1 MIHELRTY
9 TIHPVKFKDFVAL
22 TAKVGIKLRTKHSK
36 LAGYWTTEIG
46 ELNQVVH
53 LWEYENF
60 DHRTRV
66 RAAVAKDK
74 AWNTKFLSR
83 SRPMLQHQESMVL
96 VAADFW
102 PFTAPMGTGIY
113 ELRNY
118 RLHPGKV
125 PEWLEHFKVG
135 LQYRLKYSKP
145 VAIWSSELGELN
157 RVVHLW
163 HYESLEHRA
172 QVRKAFMAD
181 PGWKETVAKLQPLM
195 QVMESKILIPTEFSP
210 LK

>member
-9 TIHPVKFKDFVAL
+9 TIQPVKFKDFVAH

-36 LAGYWTTEIG
+36 LVGYWTAEIG

-66 RAAVAKDK
+66 RAALAKDK
-74 AWNTKFLSR
+74 AWNTKYLTR

-96 VAADFW
+96 VPADFW
-102 PFTAPMGTGIY
+102 PFTPPSGTGIY
-113 ELRNY
+113 ELRSY

-125 PEWLEHFKVG
+125 PEWLEHFKGG
-135 LQYRLKYSKP
+135 LQYRLKYGKP
-145 VAIWSSELGELN
+145 VAVWSSELGELN

-163 HYESLEHRA
+163 QYESLEHRA

-181 PGWKETVAKLQPLM
+181 PGWKETVGKLQPLM

>member
-9 TIHPVKFKDFVAL
+9 TIQPPKFKDFVAH

-36 LAGYWTTEIG
+36 VVGYWTTEIG

-66 RAAVAKDK
+66 RAALAKDK
-74 AWNTKFLSR
+74 TWNTQYVSKI
-83 SRPMLQHQESMVL
+83 RPMMQHQETMIL
-96 VAADFW
+96 VPADFW
-102 PFTAPMGTGIY
+102 PFTAPSSPGIY
-113 ELRNY
+113 EFRSY
-118 RLHPGKV
+118 RLQPGKV
-125 PEWLEHFKVG
+125 PEWLEHFKAG
-135 LQYRLKYSKP
+135 LPARVKYSKP
-145 VAIWSSELGELN
+145 VGIWSSELGELN

-163 HYESLEHRA
+163 PYESLEHRA
-172 QVRKAFMAD
+172 RVRKAFLAD
-181 PGWKETVAKLQPLM
+181 SVWQETVGRLRPLM
-195 QVMESKILIPTEFSP
+195 QIMEAKILVPTEFSP

>member
-9 TIHPVKFKDFVAL
+9 TIQPSKFDNFVSL
-22 TAKVGIKLRTKHSK
+22 TAKVGIKLRTKYSK
-36 LAGYWTTEIG
+36 LVGYWTTEIG

-53 LWEYENF
+53 LLEYEDF

-66 RAAVAKDK
+66 RAALAKDK
-74 AWNTKFLSR
+74 AWNTQYLVR
-83 SRPMLQHQESMVL
+83 SRPMIQHQDSMVL
-96 VAADFW
+96 LPADVW
-102 PFTAPMGTGIY
+102 SFTPPSGTGIY

-125 PEWLEHFKVG
+125 AEWLEYWKEG
-135 LQYRLKYSKP
+135 MTARQKYSKP
-145 VAIWSSELGELN
+145 IAMWSSELGELH

-163 HYESLEHRA
+163 QYESLEHRF
-172 QVRKAFMAD
+172 QVRKAALTN
-181 PGWKETVAKLQPLM
+181 PLWKETVAKLATLA
-195 QVMESKILIPTEFSP
+195 QVMESKILIPMEFSP

>member
-9 TIHPVKFKDFVAL
+9 TIHPVKFRDFVTL

-36 LAGYWTTEIG
+36 LAGYWTSEVG

-53 LWEYENF
+53 LWEYEDF

-74 AWNTKFLSR
+74 AWNEKFLSR
-83 SRPMLQHQESMVL
+83 SRPMLQRQESMVL
-96 VAADFW
+96 VPADFW
-102 PFTAPMGTGIY
+102 AFTPPTNPGIY
-113 ELRNY
+113 ELRSY

-125 PEWLEHFKVG
+125 AEWLDHFKVG
-135 LQYRLKYSKP
+135 LQVRLRYGKP
-145 VAIWSSELGELN
+145 VGIWSSELGELN
-157 RVVHLW
+157 RVVHIW

-172 QVRKAFMAD
+172 RVRKAFMAD
-181 PGWKETVAKLQPLM
+181 PLWKETVAKLQPLM
-195 QVMESKILIPTEFSP
+195 QVMQSKILIPTDFSP

>member
-9 TIHPVKFKDFVAL
+9 TIQPSKFKDFVAH

-36 LAGYWTTEIG
+36 LCGYWTTEIG

-66 RAAVAKDK
+66 RAALAKDK
-74 AWNTKFLSR
+74 AWNTQYLTR

-96 VAADFW
+96 APADFW
-102 PFTAPMGTGIY
+102 PFTPPKGAGIY

-125 PEWLEHFKVG
+125 AEWLEHFKAG
-135 LQYRLKYSKP
+135 LPARLKYNKP
-145 VAIWSSELGELN
+145 VAVWSSELGELN

-163 HYESLEHRA
+163 QYESLWHRA
-172 QVRKAFMAD
+172 KVRQAAMAD
-181 PGWKETVAKLQPLM
+181 PAWKETVGRLGPLM
-195 QVMESKILIPTEFSP
+195 QVMESRILIPAEFSP
-210 LK
+210 LR

>member
-9 TIHPVKFKDFVAL
+9 TIQPSKFKDFVAL

-36 LAGYWTTEIG
+36 VVGYWTTEIG

-66 RAAVAKDK
+66 RAALAKDK
-74 AWNTKFLSR
+74 VWNGRYLAR
-83 SRPMLQHQESMVL
+83 SRPMTQHQESMVL
-96 VAADFW
+96 VPADFW
-102 PFTAPMGTGIY
+102 PFTRPTGTGIY
-113 ELRNY
+113 ELRSY

-125 PEWLEHFKVG
+125 PGWLDEFKAG
-135 LQYRLKYSKP
+135 LQARQKYSKP
-145 VAIWSSELGELN
+145 VAVWSSELGELN

-163 HYESLEHRA
+163 QYESLEHRS
-172 QVRKAFMAD
+172 QVRKAAMAD
-181 PGWKETVAKLQPLM
+181 PVWKETVGRLAPLM
-195 QVMESKILIPTEFSP
+195 QLMESKILIPTDFSP

>member
-9 TIHPVKFKDFVAL
+9 TTQPSKFKDFVAL
-22 TAKVGIKLRTKHSK
+22 TAKVGIKLRTKHSRVV
-36 LAGYWTTEIG
+36 GYWTTEIG
-46 ELNQVVH
+46 ELNQVAH

-66 RAAVAKDK
+66 RAALAKDK
-74 AWNTKFLSR
+74 AWNTQYLAR
-83 SRPMLQHQESMVL
+83 SRPMLQRQESMVL
-96 VAADFW
+96 VLADFW
-102 PFTAPMGTGIY
+102 PFTPPSRPGIY
-113 ELRNY
+113 ELRSY

-125 PEWLEHFKVG
+125 PEWLEHFKAG
-135 LQYRLKYSKP
+135 LHARQKYSKP
-145 VAIWSSELGELN
+145 VAVWSSELGELN

-163 HYESLEHRA
+163 QYENLEHRA

-181 PGWKETVAKLQPLM
+181 PLWKETVAKLQPLM